1 MDSPKTDKRRE
12 LIRHVFPELRYGGD
26 PDIERYF
33 EYRRGGRLGDALAIY
48 NGPLRRRYPD
58 DTKRVLLLR
67 LFREGDPR
75 WLALQD
81 ELILELGEKMAR
93 VARANIDVLVAP
105 LVGIPQ
111 GNAYRALGAVE
122 ALLRLIPGEDEEAT
136 GFLARYMSFATILAH
151 RSPEMDKARRLVD
164 EYLAMSR
171 ADAPSEYDFIAR
183 SAALEARRRE
193 SAAREARGR
202 NQAPVVERYDFIA
215 RSEALEERRRK
226 EAEAKSRFFDLSKIK
241 FSAQDKARVEI
252 LPSLTRRE
260 DKVLAYCWK
269 YWDLV
274 KDPGFERLCFL
285 YSKKYG
291 TIHNAIFRAVKLGRT
306 RGSTDDEILTAV
318 STILSTSYSY
328 SVSGDLYMQAN
339 WRRLKARAEAERI
352 AVLEAA
358 ADRVEARSR
367 GGQGSNAAEERL
379 AVLRAAAPAPQAPRP
394 SSRPQVSR
402 VETLRSTMPPT
413 PSRTEELLA
422 AREKARAER
431 EASVERR
438 VLAAPPAL
446 AHAAPPEPSA
456 APDQGR
462 LTSRPAA
469 EHGSAGLRAPTRP
482 PASSS
487 ARLAPPQRPQS
498 VIEELPPRGGSVSD
512 RIRKLSGKA
521 YDVYRQLFLEGV
533 RADIHRTLLSS
544 RTKKSRLFDDSAN
557 AAEDIIF
564 AFLASHYAD
573 PYMDWEASAERIKVE
588 GLGFALPSLDPII
601 EAWYRR
607 I

>member
-1 MDSPKTDKRRE
+1 MDSPKTDRRRE

-33 EYRRGGRLGDALAIY
+33 EYRRGGRLGDALAVY

-81 ELILELGEKMAR
+81 ELILELGEKLAR
-93 VARANIDVLVAP
+93 LARANIDVLVAP

-136 GFLARYMSFATILAH
+136 AFLARYMSFSAILAH
-151 RSPEMDKARRLVD
+151 RVPEMDKARRLVD

-171 ADAPSEYDFIAR
+171 ADTPSEYDFIAR

-202 NQAPVVERYDFIA
+202 SQAPVVERYDFIA
-215 RSEALEERRRK
+215 RSEALEEKRKK

-241 FSAQDKARVEI
+241 FSAQDKARLEI
-252 LPSLTRRE
+252 PPSLTRRE

-291 TIHNAIFRAVKLGRT
+291 TIHNAIFRAIKLGRT

-367 GGQGSNAAEERL
+367 GGQGSNAAEKRL
-379 AVLRAAAPAPQAPRP
+379 AVLRAAAPPPQAPRP

-402 VETLRSTMPPT
+402 VETLRSTMPAT

-438 VLAAPPAL
+438 VLAAPTA
-446 AHAAPPEPSA
+446 SA
-456 APDQGR
+456 DENR
-462 LTSRPAA
+462 LTSRPGPAPEPHA
-469 EHGSAGLRAPTRP
+469 AGLRAPTKP

-487 ARLAPPQRPQS
+487 ARLAPPPKPAA

-533 RADIHRTLLSS
+533 RADIHRTLLAS

-573 PYMDWEASAERIKVE
+573 PYMDWEASAEKAKVE

>member
-1 MDSPKTDKRRE
+1 MDAPKTDRRRE

-58 DTKRVLLLR
+58 DPRRVLLLR
-67 LFREGDPR
+67 LYREGDPR

-81 ELILELGEKMAR
+81 ELILELGEKIAR

-122 ALLRLIPGEDEEAT
+122 ALLRLIPGEDEDAAAY
-136 GFLARYMSFATILAH
+136 LARYMAFSTILGH
-151 RSPEMDKARRLVD
+151 RTPEMDKARRLVD

-193 SAAREARGR
+193 TAALEARGR
-202 NQAPVVERYDFIA
+202 SQAPVVERYDFIA
-215 RSEALEERRRK
+215 RSEALEERRKK

-241 FSAQDKARVEI
+241 FSAQDRARVEI

-318 STILSTSYSY
+318 SSILSTSYSY

-358 ADRVEARSR
+358 AGRVEARSR

-379 AVLRAAAPAPQAPRP
+379 AVLRAAAPRAEAEPPRP
-394 SSRPQVSR
+394 TSRPAVSR
-402 VETLRSTMPPT
+402 VETLRSTLPPS

-422 AREKARAER
+422 ARERARAER

-438 VLAAPPAL
+438 VLAAPSAPA
-446 AHAAPPEPSA
+446 AS
-456 APDQGR
+456 PDENR
-462 LTSRPAA
+462 LTSRPAPPP
-469 EHGSAGLRAPTRP
+469 ETHSAGLRTPTKP

-487 ARLAPPQRPQS
+487 ARLAPPQRPQA
-498 VIEELPPRGGSVSD
+498 VIEALPPRGGSVSD

-533 RADIHRTLLSS
+533 RADIHRTLLAS

-557 AAEDIIF
+557 AAEDIVF
-564 AFLASHYAD
+564 AFLSGHYAD
-573 PYMDWEASAERIKVE
+573 PYMDWEASPERAKVE
-588 GLGFALPSLDPII
+588 ALGFALPSLDPII